1 MGTRVAAAL
10 SAGLIVYAAACAA
23 EEARITGYGVWRFG
37 MTPAEVSQVQ
47 ESAPYLPVNA
57 TGGLETANGKFLG
70 EKTNISF
77 IFGARGLRRIQ
88 IWAYEGHD
96 FGAAVKAFYATFKHL
111 ADFGALRLG
120 DDAAPARLTLEAF
133 QQRIPPSFS
142 DQSRNVT
149 MDQLQAKGSLQ
160 AQGERLHLGPE
171 RPPTGGT
178 VFSSLI
184 HSPQL
189 GVYYVFLY
197 YDAPPAP
204 PGKP

>member
-1 MGTRVAAAL
+1 MGTRVAAVL
-10 SAGLIVYAAACAA
+10 SAGLIVYAAACGA
-23 EEARITGYGVWRFG
+23 EETRITGYGAWRFG
-37 MTPAEVSQVQ
+37 MTPAEVSSVQ
-47 ESAPYLPVNA
+47 ESAPYLPVKM
-57 TGGLETANGKFLG
+57 TGGLETANGRFLG
-70 EKTNISF
+70 EKTNVSF

-88 IWAYEGHD
+88 IWVYEGHD

-120 DDAAPARLTLEAF
+120 DDASPAGLTLEAF
-133 QQRIPPSFS
+133 QQRIPASFS

-160 AQGERLHLGPE
+160 AQFEKLRLCPE
-171 RPPTGGT
+171 RPPAGGT
-178 VFSSLI
+178 VSSSFI

-197 YDAPPAP
+197 YDAPPSSP
-204 PGKP
+204 